1 MHFFELRNIQHFVIY
16 FFPSIVSVFLI
27 GAALAY
33 SHFRTRSFEE
43 KRRRARHSFPGGIE
57 ERNEPFP
64 LILIFIIVGTVI
76 WAFFYIL
83 SAGLLGV
90 KI

>member
-27 GAALAY
+27 GVALAH
-33 SHFRTRSFEE
+33 SHFKTRRSEE
-43 KRRRARHSFPGGIE
+43 KKRKPRHTFPGGIE

-64 LILIFIIVGTVI
+64 LILIFVIAGTVI

-83 SAGLLGV
+83 IIGLRGV